1 MDLWLLTSL
10 FTFSAITRDLRREGK
25 IGFTRCVLNLIIDE
39 MFSSVSI
46 ILKAKMAS
54 KPVKFLR
61 GKSC

>member
-1 MDLWLLTSL
+1 
-10 FTFSAITRDLRREGK
+10 
-25 IGFTRCVLNLIIDE
+25 VLNLIIDE